1 MRVFWRLWRIVL
13 SDVEGRPWSFRQLAY
28 PLFAI
33 VRFAFCVV
41 VSVFL
46 ITHHKLFSRLMTKL
60 LLEKFA
66 CRARHHLRVLAF
78 LFQEIL
84 LYLISSRLL
93 LYLRLRARYK
103 HEHLVSGGPILGILV
118 QAATDNTL

>member
-1 MRVFWRLWRIVL
+1 M
-13 SDVEGRPWSFRQLAY
+13 A
-28 PLFAI
+28 
-33 VRFAFCVV
+33 
-41 VSVFL
+41 
-46 ITHHKLFSRLMTKL
+46 KL
-60 LLEKFA
+60 LLEKLA

-103 HEHLVSGGPILGILV
+103 HEHFVSGGPILGILV
-118 QAATDNTL
+118 QAATDDALQRRAVEKLRDFLLGFVEDHFFKNLSTSQRRTLASVGALASRRISLHHKRR